1 MPSSIS
7 VRNICS
13 ANFFVNRYDKKC
25 LKIPRGNQYPYIEEE
40 PTTQWAKE
48 IKGQKYNQRSTKH
61 THKTEDRV

>member
-13 ANFFVNRYDKKC
+13 ANFSVNRYAKKC

-40 PTTQWAKE
+40 QTTQWAKE
-48 IKGQKYNQRSTKH
+48 IKDKSTTNDLQNKH
-61 THKTEDRV
+61 IN